1 VTFDMTC
8 HVTCDVTCCVT
19 RDMTLVQEEDEAQA
33 LKDKAAQI
41 KNALAAGATQ
51 TSNLKPQPP
60 NPNPQ
65 TPNHNTFS
73 GAIAG
78 AQKLAHMADQ
88 TKSQLQVCLPLKLQP

>member
-1 VTFDMTC
+1 
-8 HVTCDVTCCVT
+8 
-19 RDMTLVQEEDEAQA
+19 MTLVQEEDEAQA

-65 TPNHNTFS
+65 NPQPPTHNTFS